1 MGGAGGRVG
10 GGTEGVGGGKGGGA
24 GGEPKWL
31 GGECKGGGGA
41 GGGPLGGKGVIGG
54 GGGVGTHG
62 SLLVVVSRGS
72 NERTAG
78 DSSALP
84 IEPGFHG
91 LSTSSVVRL
100 VRRPSSPF
108 GSGGLAIGLFDASWM
123 MGGIMSVVG
132 AVVSSNGMLPGSS
145 WDVLWGTS
153 VSCGSSGVTSK
164 RATAGSCGAMGVSS
178 RTEGVVSSKVKGGD
192 CEGVRAFC
200 EEVLWWVRE
209 WFGLGPGGG
218 SLLKVPIASRC
229 SDSV

>member
-10 GGTEGVGGGKGGGA
+10 GGTEGIGGGKGGGA

-41 GGGPLGGKGVIGG
+41 SGGSLGGKGVIGG

-72 NERTAG
+72 DGRTAG
-78 DSSALP
+78 DSSALS

-91 LSTSSVVRL
+91 LSTSSVVRS

-108 GSGGLAIGLFDASWM
+108 GSGGLATGLFDAGWM
-123 MGGIMSVVG
+123 MGGVMSVVG
-132 AVVSSNGMLPGSS
+132 AVVSSSGMLPGSS

-153 VSCGSSGVTSK
+153 VFCGSSGVTSE
-164 RATAGSCGAMGVSS
+164 RATAGSCEAMGVSS
-178 RTEGVVSSKVKGGD
+178 RTEGAESGKASSGGCKGARALCG
-192 CEGVRAFC
+192 GVQ
-200 EEVLWWVRE
+200 
-209 WFGLGPGGG
+209 
-218 SLLKVPIASRC
+218 
-229 SDSV
+229 